1 MRAYFYL
8 TILALLVT
16 GCNGEREGTVVEPA
30 GTKYAVSDQDM
41 DQVHQEL
48 TQSLSENE
56 GMQVM
61 TEVDFQNDL
70 LDIEIELDP
79 VRTVFFGNPE
89 AGTPLLQ
96 QNQLVALDLPQH
108 IALFEHNDNTF
119 AMYNSVEFLQSRYGL
134 QGSPELEQMSR
145 ALEDLTT
152 SATGSTIR
160 EAEEQTV
167 ASNVGIITVTSELN
181 FSQTHGKLSRTLM
194 DNENWNV
201 ISEIDHAE
209 NATNAGMQLRPTRL
223 FLVSNY
229 YLQSTILKEN
239 LTAAVDLPY
248 KFLVWEDTDGTA
260 KVSYIDPNFIQERHQ
275 LTGAEVEMAEAST
288 AFQDI
293 VNFATTYME
302 DYDAPENTEM
312 EFDDKEAF

>member
-1 MRAYFYL
+1 MKNYYL
-8 TILALLVT
+8 IILVLFIT
-16 GCNGEREGTVVEPA
+16 GCGGEREETVVEPA
-30 GTKYAVSDQDM
+30 GTNYAMSDKNM
-41 DQVHQEL
+41 EELHQAVMQFL
-48 TQSLSENE
+48 NDNE

-61 TEVDFQNDL
+61 NEVDFQNDL
-70 LDIEIELDP
+70 LDIEIKLDP
-79 VRTVFFGNPE
+79 VRTIFFGNPE

-108 IALFEHNDNTF
+108 IALFGHNDNTF

-134 QGSPELEQMSR
+134 QGSPGLEQMSQV
-145 ALEDLTT
+145 LEKLTT
-152 SATGSTIR
+152 SATGSPIR

-181 FSQTHGKLSRTLM
+181 FSETHGKLSRTLM

-201 ISEIDHAE
+201 ISEIDHSE
-209 NATNAGMQLRPTRL
+209 NASNAGLQLRPTRL

-229 YLQSTILKEN
+229 NLQSTILKEN
-239 LTAAVDLPY
+239 LTAALDLPY
-248 KFLVWEDTDGTA
+248 KFLVWEDADGTA
-260 KVSYIDPNFIQERHQ
+260 KVSYIDPDFIQERHQ

-312 EFDDKEAF
+312 EFDEGL